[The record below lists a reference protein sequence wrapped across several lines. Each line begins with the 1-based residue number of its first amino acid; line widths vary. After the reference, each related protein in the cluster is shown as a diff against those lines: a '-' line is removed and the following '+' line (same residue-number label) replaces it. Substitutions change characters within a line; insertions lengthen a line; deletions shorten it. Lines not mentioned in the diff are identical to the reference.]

1 MIGTA
6 LKGVASLLPKNTLVN
21 KIANDPTS
29 IKAKDI
35 RNAISDVKGSLR
47 GQRGI
52 VGNNTPRINI
62 LGTKQDKNLG
72 GISTLAPSLNSLSSA
87 IAQQKSV
94 SQSLIAGST
103 GVAPSSSPIYA
114 SSQIVNAQKS
124 AEQSR
129 VLDKGVQ
136 RDDLKPPTDGKKD
149 NTLFYV
155 LGAVAVYFFIK

>member
-35 RNAISDVKGSLR
+35 RNAIGDVKGSLT

-52 VGNNTPRINI
+52 VGGKSPSINI

-72 GISTLAPSLNSLSSA
+72 GVSTLAPSLTSLSSA
-87 IAQQKSV
+87 LAQQKSV

-103 GVAPSSSPIYA
+103 GVAPSGSPIYA

-129 VLDKGVQ
+129 VLDKGVTNT
-136 RDDLKPPTDGKKD
+136 DIKPPKDEKKD
-149 NTLFYV
+149 NTIFYV